1 MGTETKTAAALGFFD
16 GMHIGH
22 AAVISTACRAAETY
36 GFTPA
41 AFMIREA
48 ALPKFGGRTD
58 VFLTTY
64 EDKVTLLERH
74 FGINYIYAP
83 YFEDIRGLAPEE
95 FFERILKGIM
105 NIGYV
110 CCGEDFRFGKDG
122 AGTAGLLREMCA
134 KSGIAF
140 GIVPPVRINGETV
153 SSTMLRAMIR
163 EGRVAEAD
171 SLMLRPASYIATVTK
186 GRQLGRTIGFPT
198 INQMIPDNAV
208 RPKRGVYASRV
219 MLDGVKHPAITNIGV
234 KPTVKSDDTENMETH
249 IIGFDGDL
257 YGQKIRVCLLDFIR
271 DERRFDSLADLKE
284 QLISDKSISQTI
296 FNERL
301 KAIS

>member
-1 MGTETKTAAALGFFD
+1 MDSKAKTAAALGFFD

-22 AAVISTACRAAETY
+22 AAVISAACRAAERY

-58 VFLTTY
+58 VFMTTY
-64 EDKVTLLERH
+64 EDKVALLERH

-83 YFEDIRGLAPEE
+83 YFEDIRGLSPEE
-95 FFERILKGIM
+95 FFERILKDIM

-122 AGTAGLLREMCA
+122 AGNAELLRELCGR
-134 KSGIAF
+134 SGIAF
-140 GIVPPVRINGETV
+140 EIVPPVRINNETV
-153 SSTMLRAMIR
+153 SSTMLRTMIR

-171 SLMLRPASYIATVTK
+171 SLMLRPVSYIATVTK

-198 INQMIPDNAV
+198 MNQVIPDNAV
-208 RPKRGVYASRV
+208 RAKRGVYASRV
-219 MLDGVKHPAITNIGV
+219 MLDGARYPAITNIGV

-249 IIGFDGDL
+249 LIGFDGDL
-257 YGQKIRVCLLDFIR
+257 YGRKVRVCLLDYIR
-271 DERRFDSLADLKE
+271 DERKFGSLEELKA
-284 QLISDKSISQTI
+284 QLISDRNTSISI

-301 KAIS
+301 KALS

>member
-1 MGTETKTAAALGFFD
+1 MKTSDKTAAALGFFD

-22 AAVISTACRAAETY
+22 AAVISAACRAAESR

-58 VFLTTY
+58 VYLTTY

-74 FGINYIYAP
+74 FGIRSIFAP
-83 YFEDIRGLAPEE
+83 YFKDIRGLSPEE
-95 FFERILKGIM
+95 FFERYLKEIM

-122 AGTAGLLREMCA
+122 AGDAGLLRAMCEE
-134 KSGIAF
+134 SGIAF
-140 GIVPPVRINGETV
+140 EVVPPVRIKGETV
-153 SSTMLRAMIR
+153 SSTMIRAMVR

-171 SLMLRPASYIATVTK
+171 SLMLRPVSYIAEVTE
-186 GRQLGRTIGFPT
+186 GRRLGRTIGFPT
-198 INQMIPDNAV
+198 INQVIPDNAV
-208 RPKRGVYASRV
+208 HAKRGVYASRV

-234 KPTVKSDDTENMETH
+234 KPTVQSDGAENMETH

-257 YGQKIRVCLLDFIR
+257 YGRDIRVCLLGYIR
-271 DERRFDSLADLKE
+271 DERKFGSLDELRE
-284 QLISDKSISQTI
+284 QLLSDKKTAVSV

-301 KAIS
+301 KALS